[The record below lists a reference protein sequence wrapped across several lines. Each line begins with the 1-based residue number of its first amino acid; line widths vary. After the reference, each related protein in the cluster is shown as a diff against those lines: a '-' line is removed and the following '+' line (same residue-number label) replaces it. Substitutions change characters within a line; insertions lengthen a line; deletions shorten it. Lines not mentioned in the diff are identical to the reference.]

1 MRQGSYVALL
11 TPFDQTGKIDI
22 PTLRALLQFHLESG
36 TDGLCILG
44 TTGEASVLS
53 MAERK
58 TILDVAVEE
67 VKGKIPI
74 LVGTGTIDP
83 AHVNEMVSF
92 VRKSHALRRYPCTH
106 TVI

>member
-1 MRQGSYVALL
+1 MRQGSYVALV
-11 TPFDQTGKIDI
+11 TPMTPTGAINI
-22 PTLRALLQFHLESG
+22 PALRSLLQFHLESG

-44 TTGEASVLS
+44 TTGEASVMT

-58 TILDVAVEE
+58 KVLNAAVEE

-83 AHVNEMVSF
+83 EHVKEQTLQASKS
-92 VRKSHALRRYPCTH
+92 RRSCRIAKSHEH
-106 TVI
+106 D

>member
-36 TDGLCILG
+36 TDGLCVLG

-83 AHVNEMVSF
+83 AHVKEMVSF
-92 VRKSHALRRYPCTH
+92 ECTEQIALSYYVLMR
-106 TVI
+106 VI